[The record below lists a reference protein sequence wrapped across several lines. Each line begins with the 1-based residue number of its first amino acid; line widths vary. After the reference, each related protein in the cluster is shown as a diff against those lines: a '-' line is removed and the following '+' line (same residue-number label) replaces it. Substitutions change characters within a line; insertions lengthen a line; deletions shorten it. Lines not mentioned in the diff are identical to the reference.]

1 MSGAVPPAAAVVPG
15 RLGIL
20 GGTFDPIHHGHLAIA
35 EEARE
40 ALGLERV
47 LFVPAAQPP
56 HKLGRRIAG
65 AAERL
70 AMVELAIAG
79 NPAFAVSRIELDR
92 AGPSYSVDT
101 VGALVEEARGAGRDP
116 DLVFIMSGETLRE
129 LPTWREPERL
139 LDLCRVAVVPRGGH
153 ETPDAVWL
161 GIHFPGRAHR
171 FTILPGPLLA
181 VSGSVVRARAA
192 AGRSIR
198 YLVPDA
204 VARHIVDHALYTDP
218 PDGAAGDQD
227 PRRTPAP

>member
-1 MSGAVPPAAAVVPG
+1 MSGVVPPAAAVVPG

-101 VGALVEEARGAGRDP
+101 VGALAEEARGAGREP

-139 LDLCRVAVVPRGGH
+139 LDLCRVAVVPRSGH

-171 FTILPGPLLA
+171 VTILPGPLLA

-204 VARHIVDHALYTDP
+204 VARHIVDHALYTDA
-218 PDGAAGDQD
+218 PDGDAGDHD